1 MKRAMVALN
10 LVCLCFIGAC
20 GDDDDDETEADR
32 LGVGATC
39 KSNDDCLR
47 EGDGGVNL
55 SCLKQFKG
63 GYCGVEDC
71 KSNEDCPEHSV
82 CVAHDDGN
90 NYCFRSCKEKTECN
104 ENRGPDE
111 EANCS
116 SNVEYVED
124 DTSGKACVPPSG

>member
-1 MKRAMVALN
+1 MKRAMLALN
-10 LVCLCFIGAC
+10 LVCLCFIWAC
-20 GDDDDDETEADR
+20 GDDDDDGTEADR

-71 KSNEDCPEHSV
+71 KSNEDCPESSV

-90 NYCFRSCKEKTECN
+90 NYCFRSCAQKSECN
-104 ENRGPDE
+104 VNRGPDE

-116 SNVEYVED
+116 SNVDYVEH